1 MIGVCTSGAETEVL
15 VASGTIAV
23 DAGVRDGVGGV
34 TLAEGVTWAEAA
46 GVGALTGAGEAGFA
60 AGASATAGAGSEG
73 AAGTVA
79 GAGEGSAAGAGDDA
93 GSAVSTG
100 PAAVT
105 VLPLFW
111 LVSDIFTSAGPA
123 GGISTFLADSCLI
136 HSESFEMDFV
146 GAISDFV

>member
-1 MIGVCTSGAETEVL
+1 MIGVCTSEAETVGS

-34 TLAEGVTWAEAA
+34 TLAEGVTWVEAA
-46 GVGALTGAGEAGFA
+46 GVGALTGAGEGAGFA

-73 AAGTVA
+73 AVGTVA

-100 PAAVT
+100 GAAVT
-105 VLPLFW
+105 FLPLFW

-123 GGISTFLADSCLI
+123 AGISTFLADPCLI
-136 HSESFEMDFV
+136 HSESFGIDFG
-146 GAISDFV
+146 GAI

>member
-1 MIGVCTSGAETEVL
+1 MIGVCTSEAETEGSVTF
-15 VASGTIAV
+15 GTIAV

-34 TLAEGVTWAEAA
+34 TLAEGVTWTEAA
-46 GVGALTGAGEAGFA
+46 GVGALTGAGEGAGFA
-60 AGASATAGAGSEG
+60 AGASATAGAGSVG
-73 AAGTVA
+73 TAGTVA

-100 PAAVT
+100 AAVT

-123 GGISTFLADSCLI
+123 GGISTFLADSCFI
-136 HSESFEMDFV
+136 HSESFGIDFG

>member
-1 MIGVCTSGAETEVL
+1 M
-15 VASGTIAV
+15 
-23 DAGVRDGVGGV
+23 
-34 TLAEGVTWAEAA
+34 TWAEAA
-46 GVGALTGAGEAGFA
+46 GVGALTGAGEGAGFA

-79 GAGEGSAAGAGDDA
+79 GAGDDT

-100 PAAVT
+100 GAAVT

-111 LVSDIFTSAGPA
+111 LVSDIFTSVGPA
-123 GGISTFLADSCLI
+123 GGISTFLADSCFI
-136 HSESFEMDFV
+136 HSESFEMDFG

>member
-1 MIGVCTSGAETEVL
+1 MIGVCTSVAETEVL

-46 GVGALTGAGEAGFA
+46 GVGALTGAGEGAGFA

-100 PAAVT
+100 AAVT

-111 LVSDIFTSAGPA
+111 LVSDIFTSVGPA

-136 HSESFEMDFV
+136 HSESFGIDFG